1 MSSSGSLRQEVRLAG
16 IHITGRHS
24 PGLHQA
30 RKPAF
35 RWAEV
40 AQEKPKM
47 RKG

>member
-1 MSSSGSLRQEVRLAG
+1 MSSPAFAAAGVRLAD

-24 PGLHQA
+24 PGLHQV